1 MTERKVIITAALTGG
16 LHDKSANPALPEQPG
31 EIAEAAAGAESA
43 GAAIVHLHARDPA
56 GRPTGDAAIYR
67 EIHRLIRS
75 RCDVIIQD
83 TTGGGPNLSVEER
96 IGAVVEAGPEMAS
109 LNMGTLV
116 RTHSPG
122 PARNTIFRNTTD
134 DIEAFARGLHDKGI
148 KPEMEVYGHSMLRE
162 VENLITEK
170 LVEPPYWINLVLGM
184 AHQGAE
190 PATTKNLISLVDFLP
205 PGAMFNVTAVG
216 RAQLPMTTL
225 GVLLDGNVR
234 VGMEDNIYY
243 RRGEPVSSNAQLVE
257 RTVRIIRELGLE
269 PASPDEAREMLG
281 LRRDP

>member
-1 MTERKVIITAALTGG
+1 MSERKVIITAALTGG
-16 LHDKSANPALPEQPG
+16 LHDKSVNPALPEQPG
-31 EIAEAAAGAESA
+31 EIAEAAAGARAA
-43 GAAIVHLHARDPA
+43 GAAIVHLHARDPD

-75 RCDVIIQD
+75 RCDVVIQD
-83 TTGGGPNLSVEER
+83 TTGGGPNLTVEER

-134 DIEAFARGLHDKGI
+134 DIEAFARALLDQGI
-148 KPEMEVYGHSMLRE
+148 KAEMEVYSHAMLRE
-162 VENLITEK
+162 VEHLIAEK

-184 AHQGAE
+184 VHQGAE
-190 PATTKNLISLVDFLP
+190 PATAKNLISLVDFLP
-205 PGAMFNVTAVG
+205 PETLFNVTAVG
-216 RAQLPMTTL
+216 RAQLPITTL
-225 GVLLDGNVR
+225 SVLLGGNAR
-234 VGMEDNIYY
+234 LGMEDNIYY
-243 RRGEPVSSNAQLVE
+243 RQGEPVRSNAQLVE

-281 LRRDP
+281 LWRDS

>member
-1 MTERKVIITAALTGG
+1 MSERKVIITAALTGG
-16 LHDKSANPALPEQPG
+16 LHDKSVNPALPEQPG
-31 EIAEAAAGAESA
+31 EIAEAAAGARAA
-43 GAAIVHLHARDPA
+43 GAAIVHLHARDPD

-83 TTGGGPNLSVEER
+83 TTGGGPNLSVAER
-96 IGAVVEAGPEMAS
+96 IGAVIEAGPEMAS

-116 RTHSPG
+116 RTRSPG
-122 PARNTIFRNTTD
+122 PERNTIFRNTTD
-134 DIEAFARGLHDKGI
+134 DIEAFARALLEQGI
-148 KPEMEVYGHSMLRE
+148 KPEMEVYSHSMLRE
-162 VENLITEK
+162 VENLISEG

-190 PATTKNLISLVDFLP
+190 PATAKNLISLVDFLP
-205 PGAMFNVTAVG
+205 PGTLFNVTAVG

-225 GVLLDGNVR
+225 SVLLGGNAR
-234 VGMEDNIYY
+234 VGMEDNTYY
-243 RRGEPVSSNAQLVE
+243 RRGEPARSNAQLVE
-257 RTVRIIRELGLE
+257 RSVRIIRELGLE

-281 LRRDP
+281 LRRDS